1 MPDEDEAAG
10 AWSRP
15 DAGVDPADYVEGE
28 AAPSDHERSPN
39 AAADTERQGSRAG
52 SDRSDEPTASDAGS
66 EATAERTAD
75 PMAPG
80 DSLISNGDED
90 AVEPNEPG

>member
-28 AAPSDHERSPN
+28 AGPSDHQRPPN
-39 AAADTERQGSRAG
+39 AAADREPPASRAG
-52 SDRSDEPTASDAGS
+52 SDQSGEPTASDAGS

-80 DSLISNGDED
+80 DSLINNGDED